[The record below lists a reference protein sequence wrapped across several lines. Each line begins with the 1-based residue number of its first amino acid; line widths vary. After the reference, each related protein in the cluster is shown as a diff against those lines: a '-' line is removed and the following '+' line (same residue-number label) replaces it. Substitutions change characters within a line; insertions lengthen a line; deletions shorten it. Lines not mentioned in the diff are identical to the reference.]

1 MAQAMKSYK
10 ARGVV
15 LSTVKYGDSGMVVQ
29 MLTDRYGRQ
38 SYMVQGVRSGRGRG
52 SKMALFQPLF
62 LLQFEGLESSHSD
75 LHKMREVQN
84 DVVFK
89 SLPYDIRKSTMA
101 LFMAEVL
108 YKLVREVEPNSPL
121 FEFVYNS
128 VVALDNMEEGVHNF
142 HLWFMVGLSR
152 HLGFYPSGEWF
163 EGAVFDIEAGC
174 FTRTMPRSGLFIG
187 EENSRLLGE
196 LMEVSV
202 MNLKEIALSRVQRSE
217 FLAALLTYFGYHLD
231 TIHQIQSL
239 RILAEVF

>member
-1 MAQAMKSYK
+1 MKQYK
-10 ARGVV
+10 ARGIV
-15 LSTVKYGDSGMVVQ
+15 LNTMKYGDSGVIVHI
-29 MLTDRYGRQ
+29 LTDVAGRRG
-38 SYMVQGVRSGRGRG
+38 YMVQGLGKGKSG
-52 SKMALFQPLF
+52 SKGKGALFQPMF
-62 LLQFEGLESSHSD
+62 LVDFVGLEGSKMQLD
-75 LHKMREVQN
+75 RMREASLAEPLQSIPF
-84 DVVFK
+84 DV
-89 SLPYDIRKSTMA
+89 RKSTIA

>member
-1 MAQAMKSYK
+1 MKQYK
-10 ARGVV
+10 ARGIV
-15 LSTVKYGDSGMVVQ
+15 LNTMKYGDSGVIVHI
-29 MLTDRYGRQ
+29 LTDVAGRRG
-38 SYMVQGVRSGRGRG
+38 YMVQGLGKGKSG
-52 SKMALFQPLF
+52 SKGKGALFQPMF
-62 LLQFEGLESSHSD
+62 LVDFVGLEGSKMQLD
-75 LHKMREVQN
+75 RMREASLAEPLQSIPF
-84 DVVFK
+84 DV
-89 SLPYDIRKSTMA
+89 RKSTIA

-196 LMEVSV
+196 LMEVSA

-239 RILAEVF
+239 RILSEVF

>member
-1 MAQAMKSYK
+1 MKQYK
-10 ARGVV
+10 ARGIV
-15 LSTVKYGDSGMVVQ
+15 LNTMKYGDSGVIVHI
-29 MLTDRYGRQ
+29 LTDVAGRRG
-38 SYMVQGVRSGRGRG
+38 YMVQGLGKGKSG
-52 SKMALFQPLF
+52 SKGKGALFQPMF
-62 LLQFEGLESSHSD
+62 LVDFVGLEGSKMQLD
-75 LHKMREVQN
+75 RMREASLAEPLQSIPF
-84 DVVFK
+84 DV
-89 SLPYDIRKSTMA
+89 RKSTIA

-196 LMEVSV
+196 LMEVSA
-202 MNLKEIALSRVQRSE
+202 MNLKEISLSRVQRSE

-239 RILAEVF
+239 RILSEVF

>member
-1 MAQAMKSYK
+1 MKQYK
-10 ARGVV
+10 ARGIV
-15 LSTVKYGDSGMVVQ
+15 LNTMKYGDSGVIVHI
-29 MLTDRYGRQ
+29 LTDVAGRRG
-38 SYMVQGVRSGRGRG
+38 YMVQGLGKGKSG
-52 SKMALFQPLF
+52 SKGKGALFQPMF
-62 LLQFEGLESSHSD
+62 LVDFVGLEGSKMQLD
-75 LHKMREVQN
+75 RMREASLAEPLQSIPF
-84 DVVFK
+84 DV
-89 SLPYDIRKSTMA
+89 RKSTIA

-187 EENSRLLGE
+187 EENSRLLGK

>member
-1 MAQAMKSYK
+1 MKQYK
-10 ARGVV
+10 ARGIV
-15 LSTVKYGDSGMVVQ
+15 LNTMKYGDSGVIVHI
-29 MLTDRYGRQ
+29 LTDVAGRRG
-38 SYMVQGVRSGRGRG
+38 YMVQGLGKGKSG
-52 SKMALFQPLF
+52 SKGKGALFQPMF
-62 LLQFEGLESSHSD
+62 LVDFVGLEGSKMQLD
-75 LHKMREVQN
+75 RMREASLAEPLQSIPF
-84 DVVFK
+84 DV
-89 SLPYDIRKSTMA
+89 RKSTIA

-152 HLGFYPSGEWF
+152 HLGLYPSGEWF

>member
-1 MAQAMKSYK
+1 MKQYK
-10 ARGVV
+10 ARGIV
-15 LSTVKYGDSGMVVQ
+15 LNTMKYGDSGVIVHI
-29 MLTDRYGRQ
+29 LTDVAGRRG
-38 SYMVQGVRSGRGRG
+38 YMVQGLGKGKSG
-52 SKMALFQPLF
+52 SKGKGALFQPMF
-62 LLQFEGLESSHSD
+62 LVDFVGLEGSKMQLD
-75 LHKMREVQN
+75 RMREASLAEPLQSIPF
-84 DVVFK
+84 DV
-89 SLPYDIRKSTMA
+89 RKSTIA

-196 LMEVSV
+196 LMEASV

>member
-1 MAQAMKSYK
+1 MKQYK
-10 ARGVV
+10 ARGIV
-15 LSTVKYGDSGMVVQ
+15 LNTMKYGDSGVIVHI
-29 MLTDRYGRQ
+29 LTDVAGRRG
-38 SYMVQGVRSGRGRG
+38 YMVQGLGKGKSG
-52 SKMALFQPLF
+52 SKGKGALFQPMF
-62 LLQFEGLESSHSD
+62 LVDFVGLEGSKMQLD
-75 LHKMREVQN
+75 RMREASLAEPLQSIPF
-84 DVVFK
+84 DV
-89 SLPYDIRKSTMA
+89 RKSTIA

-187 EENSRLLGE
+187 EENSRLLGK
-196 LMEVSV
+196 LMEVSA

-239 RILAEVF
+239 RILSEVF